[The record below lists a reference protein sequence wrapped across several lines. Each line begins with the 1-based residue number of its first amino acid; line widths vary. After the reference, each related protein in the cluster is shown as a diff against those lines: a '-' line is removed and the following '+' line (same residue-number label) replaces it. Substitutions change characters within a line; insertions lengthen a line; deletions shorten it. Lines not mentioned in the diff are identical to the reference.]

1 MRPSNQNRVSN
12 PVSEAAERIRQ
23 ERRQETIR
31 PLRPERDLTWERMES
46 TEDDFAREIDN
57 DHDYY

>member
-1 MRPSNQNRVSN
+1 MKQSSQNRVNN
-12 PVSEAAERIRQ
+12 PIAEAAERIRQ
-23 ERRQETIR
+23 ERRQEPIR
-31 PLRPERDLTWERMES
+31 PLRPERDLTWAHMES